1 MSLIHSST
9 QQYHDQISQHSISI
23 YYVSIRFQ
31 AIFGLKPELT
41 QIHLLQSHIRHIH
54 PTPFLHTF
62 LCTCDRISPAAT
74 RPRSDFSSSSP
85 LLAGLSAS
93 TPSSDSLLH
102 VFSTLIAS
110 HIIWHQRG
118 CDESRCLPSLAGAHY
133 KNIKI
138 SRAERQGELMISL
151 CHRCPSPPHPLQ
163 TRMVPGHLMQNK

>member
-1 MSLIHSST
+1 MANQENFTNMHEYPFLLFTLTDRVLSIQTLIINWFFNLLHDTSMSLIHSST

-31 AIFGLKPELT
+31 AFFGLKPELT

-110 HIIWHQRG
+110 HII
-118 CDESRCLPSLAGAHY
+118 
-133 KNIKI
+133 
-138 SRAERQGELMISL
+138 
-151 CHRCPSPPHPLQ
+151 
-163 TRMVPGHLMQNK
+163 